1 MTNPQFVTTEKRDH
15 IFLIC
20 LNRPE
25 ERNAM
30 NIEMINQL
38 SHAFTEYEDDSTT
51 RCAILYANGK
61 HFTFGLQLEEVS
73 QALLEKGS
81 LQFAKGNVDPFGVG
95 FSNRT
100 RTKPLITAVHGFCLT
115 LGIELMLAS
124 DIVIAAEKTR
134 FAQMEVQRGI
144 LPFGGATIRF
154 VKTAGWGNS
163 MRYLLTGD
171 DFGTEEAFR
180 MGLIQEVVPKR
191 ELLDHAL
198 SLGRKITK
206 QAPLAVRAVIANA
219 KKSLELGEKE
229 AIQELTPL
237 AIGLLRTEDGK
248 EGVKSFL
255 EKREPVY
262 LGK

>member
-1 MTNPQFVTTEKRDH
+1 MDHSQLVTTEKRENL
-15 IFLIC
+15 FLIC
-20 LNRPE
+20 FNRPE
-25 ERNAM
+25 ERNAVNM
-30 NIEMINQL
+30 EMIQQL
-38 SHAFTEYEDDSTT
+38 SHAFTEYENDPTS
-51 RCAILYANGK
+51 RCAVLYANGK

-73 QALLEKGS
+73 KALLEQGRLQFPKGS
-81 LQFAKGNVDPFGVG
+81 VDPFGVG
-95 FSNRT
+95 FSDRK
-100 RTKPLITAVHGFCLT
+100 RTKPLVTAVHGFCLT

-154 VKTAGWGNS
+154 IKTAGWGNS

-180 MGLIQEVVPKR
+180 MGLVQEVVPKK
-191 ELLDHAL
+191 ELLDRAL
-198 SLGRKITK
+198 LLASKISK

-219 KKSLELGEKE
+219 KKSLEEGENQ
-229 AIQELTPL
+229 AIEELSPL
-237 AIGLLRTEDGK
+237 AIALLQTEDGK

-255 EKREPVY
+255 ERREPIY
-262 LGK
+262 LGR